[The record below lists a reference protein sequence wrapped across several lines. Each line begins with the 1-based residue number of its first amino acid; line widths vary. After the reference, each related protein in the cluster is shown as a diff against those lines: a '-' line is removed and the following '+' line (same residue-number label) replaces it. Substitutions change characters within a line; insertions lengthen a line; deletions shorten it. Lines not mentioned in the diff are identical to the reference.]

1 MTDIGQTGSFDEL
14 VANAENALT
23 AKEYKRCHQ
32 YCMTA
37 IKLNPHRPDPFFLL
51 GLLAADHNNFGKALE
66 LTKRSLAI
74 DPNNPRFLCQNAK
87 LLTLLGHQQEAS
99 QVVDRAI
106 KENPEDPLSLDTIGV
121 VLARIGRHQEA
132 LSYFEKSVQ
141 LRPDNASFQYNLG
154 SAFQF
159 IGRFEDAQRALE
171 KSIALNPND
180 FRVYTSLTS
189 LKKQTEQDNH
199 IDVMARLFSETE
211 DADARLQLGHAL
223 AKSHEDLGMYREA
236 MDWLVQGKSL
246 KRETLNYS
254 FNQHNAIFEAA
265 ENLRTN
271 NIHSEP
277 ETLPLNPVF
286 IVGMPRTGTTLVDR
300 IISSHP
306 SATSMGEL
314 TDFGSHLKAATG
326 TPSRFVLDAETLSQA
341 TSIDLEQIGEQYLN
355 STERLRGEHAIFVD
369 KMPLNFFYVPALL
382 SALPS
387 ARVIVLRR
395 NPMDTCLSNFR
406 QLFRTSYS
414 YYNYSYDLKDT
425 AKFYARFDRLMT
437 KWRGELPSS
446 RFREFNYESIVEDQE
461 RESREII
468 SFCGLTWNEDCLDF
482 HKNKA
487 PVATASSVQVRNPIY
502 STSVERWKKYGT
514 STSRLYDALMELGVN
529 VD

>member
-1 MTDIGQTGSFDEL
+1 MTDIGQARSYDEL
-14 VANAENALT
+14 IANAENALS
-23 AKEYKRCHQ
+23 AKEYKQCHQ

-37 IKLNPHRPDPFFLL
+37 IRLSPQRPEPLFLL
-51 GLLAADHNNFGKALE
+51 GLLAADHKNFGKALE
-66 LTKRSLAI
+66 LVERSLAI
-74 DPNNPRFLCQNAK
+74 DPNNPRFLSQHAK
-87 LLTLLGHQQEAS
+87 LLTLLSRQQEAS
-99 QVVDRAI
+99 QSVDRAI
-106 KENPEDPLSLDTIGV
+106 KANPEDPLSLDTIGV
-121 VLARIGRHQEA
+121 VLARIGRHEEA
-132 LSYFEKSVQ
+132 LSYFEKSV
-141 LRPDNASFQYNLG
+141 LLCPDNANFQYNFG
-154 SAFQF
+154 SALQF
-159 IGRFEDAQRALE
+159 SGRFDDAQQALE
-171 KSIALNPND
+171 NSISLNPND

-199 IDVMARLFSETE
+199 IEVMARLFSETE

-223 AKSHEDLGMYREA
+223 AKSHEDLGLYQEA
-236 MDWLVQGKSL
+236 MDWLVRGKTL
-246 KRETLNYS
+246 KSERLKYS
-254 FNQHNAIFEAA
+254 FSQHNEIFDAA
-265 ENLRTN
+265 ENLRAN
-271 NIHSEP
+271 NMNSEL
-277 ETLPLNPVF
+277 ETQGLNPIF
-286 IVGMPRTGTTLVDR
+286 IVGMPRTGTTLIDR

-341 TSIDLEQIGEQYLN
+341 SSIDLEQVGEKYLEG
-355 STERLRGEHAIFVD
+355 TKRLRGEHPTFVD

-387 ARVIVLRR
+387 ARIVVLRR

-414 YYNYSYDLKDT
+414 YYNYAYDLRDT

-437 KWRGELPSS
+437 KWRDELPSS

-461 RESREII
+461 RESREIV
-468 SFCGLTWNEDCLDF
+468 SFCGLPWSEACLDF

-502 STSVERWKKYGT
+502 STSVERWKKYGA
-514 STSRLYDALMELGVN
+514 SVSPLYDALQELGVN